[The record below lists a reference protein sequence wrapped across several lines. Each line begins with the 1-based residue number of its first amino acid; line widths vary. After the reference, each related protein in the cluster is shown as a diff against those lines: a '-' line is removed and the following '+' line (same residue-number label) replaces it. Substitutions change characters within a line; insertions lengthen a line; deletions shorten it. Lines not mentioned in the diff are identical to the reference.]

1 MKEETKKNQSSV
13 ADITVEAAINELR
26 FYFVDDS
33 REPTKST
40 EKNGVFAINP
50 AVFPRQKVVAYL
62 RDYFTSHRLIDG
74 ECAIMHG
81 DELVPTEFVLTKTV

>member
-26 FYFVDDS
+26 FHFVDDS

-74 ECAIMHG
+74 ECAITHG
-81 DELVPTEFVLTKTV
+81 DELVPTEFVLIKTV

>member
-26 FYFVDDS
+26 FHFVDDS

-74 ECAIMHG
+74 ECAITHG
-81 DELVPTEFVLTKTV
+81 DELVPTEFILTKTV